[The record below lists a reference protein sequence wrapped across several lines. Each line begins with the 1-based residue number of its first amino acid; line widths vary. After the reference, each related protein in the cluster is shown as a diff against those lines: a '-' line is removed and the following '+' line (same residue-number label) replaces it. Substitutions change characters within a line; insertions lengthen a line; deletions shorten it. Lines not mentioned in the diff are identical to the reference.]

1 MNGQARLLTRCC
13 VRQEC
18 DSLDAANRSLREQ
31 MSVYHDLPL
40 DKDMAAAQLLQL
52 KGELTQLET
61 QFSSQ
66 IKQML

>member
-1 MNGQARLLTRCC
+1 
-13 VRQEC
+13 
-18 DSLDAANRSLREQ
+18 
-31 MSVYHDLPL
+31 MSAYHDLSL
-40 DKDMAAAQLLQL
+40 NKDIAAAQLLQL

>member
-1 MNGQARLLTRCC
+1 
-13 VRQEC
+13 
-18 DSLDAANRSLREQ
+18 